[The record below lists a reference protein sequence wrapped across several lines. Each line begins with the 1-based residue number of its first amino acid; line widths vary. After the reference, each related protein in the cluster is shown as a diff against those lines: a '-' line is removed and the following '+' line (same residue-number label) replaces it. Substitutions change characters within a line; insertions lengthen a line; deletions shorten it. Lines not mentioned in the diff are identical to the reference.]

1 MYMQC
6 RLSII
11 CHLLFTLT
19 IAVGIISCS
28 DKQTAPEDWIVR
40 VGEKVL
46 TRTDLANII
55 PSGLSAEDSAKVADT
70 HINRWVKD
78 NVVLMKAEYNLP
90 ANLMDFDKQLAD
102 YRNSLVVYTYERELV
117 KQKLDTVVTDTEIQN
132 YYDENP
138 RNFELRDYII
148 RANFVKL
155 AKDAPKLIQFEKWM
169 QLDSDEHYYDIEN
182 YCTQFAL
189 STFLDSERWLYF
201 DELLKEV
208 PVKVADKEKFLKE
221 NKYLK
226 LSEGDYLY
234 IIKIIEYQLKDS
246 TSPLELVK
254 SDIRSIIVNKR
265 KKEFIGKMRQDLM
278 DEALIDNEIKY
289 NNK

>member
-1 MYMQC
+1 MQC
-6 RLSII
+6 RVSLV
-11 CHLLFTLT
+11 CFLLLILP
-19 IAVGIISCS
+19 IAVSMISCS
-28 DKQTAPEDWIVR
+28 GKETPPDDWIVK

-46 TRTDLANII
+46 TRTDLADII
-55 PSGLSAEDSAKVADT
+55 PNGLSSEDSSKVADT

-90 ANLMDFDKQLAD
+90 ANLMDFDKQLND

-117 KQKLDTVVTDTEIQN
+117 KQKLDTVITDQEILK
-132 YYDENP
+132 YYNEHP

-155 AKDAPKLIQFEKWM
+155 RTDAPKLAQFEKWM
-169 QLDSDEHYYDIEN
+169 QSDTDANYYDIEN
-182 YCTQFAL
+182 YCTQFAV

-234 IIKIIEYQLKDS
+234 IIKIIEYQLKDA

-278 DEALIDNEIKY
+278 DAAQIDNEIKF

>member
-1 MYMQC
+1 MNMQC
-6 RLSII
+6 RLSIV
-11 CHLLFTLT
+11 CFFL
-19 IAVGIISCS
+19 IAGLISCS
-28 DKQTAPEDWIVR
+28 EKKTAPDDWIVK

-46 TRTDLANII
+46 TRTELSEII
-55 PSGLSAEDSAKVADT
+55 PDGLSPEDSTKVADT

-90 ANLMDFDKQLAD
+90 AKLMDFEKQLND

-117 KQKLDTVVTDTEIQN
+117 KQKLDTVVTDNEILE
-132 YYDENP
+132 YYNEHP

-155 AKDAPKLIQFEKWM
+155 GKDAPKLAQFEKWM
-169 QLDSDEHYYDIEN
+169 QSDNDADYYDIEN
-182 YCTQFAL
+182 YCTQFAV
-189 STFLDSERWLYF
+189 SSFLDSERWLYF

-208 PVKVADKEKFLKE
+208 PVKVVDKEKFLKE

-234 IIKIIEYQLKDS
+234 IIKIIEYQLKDA

-278 DEALIDNEIKY
+278 DEAQIDNEIQF
-289 NNK
+289 NKK

>member
-1 MYMQC
+1 MQC
-6 RLSII
+6 RLSAV
-11 CHLLFTLT
+11 CSLLLA
-19 IAVGIISCS
+19 ILLAGLISCS
-28 DKQTAPEDWIVR
+28 DKKAAPDDWVVK

-46 TRTDLANII
+46 TRTDLAEII
-55 PSGLSAEDSAKVADT
+55 PDGLSAEDSAKVADT

-90 ANLMDFDKQLAD
+90 ANLMDFDKQLTD

-117 KQKLDTVVTDTEIQN
+117 KQKLDTVITDREIQT

-155 AKDAPKLIQFEKWM
+155 GKDAPKLAQFEKWM
-169 QLDSDEHYYDIEN
+169 QSDDDAHYYDIEN
-182 YCTQFAL
+182 YCTQFAV

-201 DELLKEV
+201 DELLKEM
-208 PVKVADKEKFLKE
+208 PVKVVDKEKFLKE

-234 IIKIIEYQLKDS
+234 IIKIIEYQLKDA

-254 SDIRSIIVNKR
+254 SDIRNIIVNKR

-278 DEALIDNEIKY
+278 DEALIDNEIQF
-289 NNK
+289 NKK

>member
-1 MYMQC
+1 MQC
-6 RLSII
+6 RLSIV
-11 CHLLFTLT
+11 CFFL
-19 IAVGIISCS
+19 IAGLISCS
-28 DKQTAPEDWIVR
+28 EKKTAPDDWIVK

-46 TRTDLANII
+46 TRTELSEII
-55 PSGLSAEDSAKVADT
+55 PDGLSPEDSTKVADT

-90 ANLMDFDKQLAD
+90 ANLMDFEKQLND

-117 KQKLDTVVTDTEIQN
+117 KQKLDTVVTDNEILE
-132 YYDENP
+132 YYNEHP

-155 AKDAPKLIQFEKWM
+155 GKDAPKLAQFEKWM
-169 QLDSDEHYYDIEN
+169 QSDNDADYYDIEN
-182 YCTQFAL
+182 YCTQFAV
-189 STFLDSERWLYF
+189 SSFLDSERWLYF

-208 PVKVADKEKFLKE
+208 PVKVVDKEKFLKE

-234 IIKIIEYQLKDS
+234 IIKIIEYQLKDA

-278 DEALIDNEIKY
+278 DEAQIDNEIQF
-289 NNK
+289 NKK

>member
-6 RLSII
+6 RLSVVF
-11 CHLLFTLT
+11 LFILTLP
-19 IAVGIISCS
+19 IAVGLASCS
-28 DKQTAPEDWIVR
+28 GKETAPDDWIVK

-46 TRTDLANII
+46 TRTDLAQII
-55 PSGLSAEDSAKVADT
+55 PAGLSPEDSTKVADT

-78 NVVLMKAEYNLP
+78 NVVLMKAEFNLP
-90 ANLMDFDKQLAD
+90 AELMDFEKQLND

-117 KQKLDTVVTDTEIQN
+117 KQKLDTVITDKEILE
-132 YYDENP
+132 YYNEHP

-155 AKDAPKLIQFEKWM
+155 RTDAPKLAQFEKWM
-169 QLDSDEHYYDIEN
+169 QIDSDAHYYDIEN
-182 YCTQFAL
+182 YCTQFAVT
-189 STFLDSERWLYF
+189 TFLDSERWLYF

-221 NKYLK
+221 NKYFK

-234 IIKIIEYQLKDS
+234 IIKIIEYQLKDA

-278 DEALIDNEIKY
+278 DEALIDNEIKF
-289 NNK
+289 NKK

>member
-1 MYMQC
+1 MQC
-6 RLSII
+6 QQSAVRLLILT
-11 CHLLFTLT
+11 LL
-19 IAVGIISCS
+19 IAVGTISCAVEE
-28 DKQTAPEDWIVR
+28 TAPDDWIVK

-46 TRTDLANII
+46 TRTELAEMI
-55 PSGLSAEDSAKVADT
+55 PDGLSSEDSMKVADT

-90 ANLMDFDKQLAD
+90 ADLMNFEKQLND

-117 KQKLDTVVTDTEIQN
+117 KQKLDTVITDSEIKL
-132 YYDENP
+132 YYDEHP

-155 AKDAPKLIQFEKWM
+155 GKDAPKLAQFEKWM
-169 QLDSDEHYYDIEN
+169 QSDDEADYYDIEN
-182 YCTQFAL
+182 YCTQFAV
-189 STFLDSERWLYF
+189 SSFLDAERWLYF

-208 PVKVADKEKFLKE
+208 PVKVVDKENFLKE

-234 IIKIIEYQLKDS
+234 IIKIIEYQLKDA

-278 DEALIDNEIKY
+278 DEALIDNEIQF
-289 NNK
+289 NKK